1 MGFCV
6 VFIKKEIN
14 DLRCNFHK
22 MVISIWNRLII
33 QTITLFKILND
44 VAVCTLL
51 DLKKKLNREMN
62 EMERSCLAILE
73 KALFYWILHLPHIF
87 SWMWNTWHLFNF
99 KMTCLLHLHKNWRKL
114 EDSEIGITRERG
126 KNVDAHRNEESL
138 WHSQRYPTKVSTNIN
153 FLLFLSLQWE
163 SI

>member
-1 MGFCV
+1 
-6 VFIKKEIN
+6 
-14 DLRCNFHK
+14 
-22 MVISIWNRLII
+22 
-33 QTITLFKILND
+33 
-44 VAVCTLL
+44 
-51 DLKKKLNREMN
+51 
-62 EMERSCLAILE
+62 
-73 KALFYWILHLPHIF
+73 
-87 SWMWNTWHLFNF
+87 
-99 KMTCLLHLHKNWRKL
+99 MTCLLHLHKNRRKL